1 MVSSNVM
8 ISIIICEIIT
18 ILYDICTIKYNIIP
32 IERYY
37 IHTHNKKNASIIEL
51 HMRV

>member
-8 ISIIICEIIT
+8 VDTIIFEIIT
-18 ILYDICTIKYNIIP
+18 IIYDISTIKYNIIP

-37 IHTHNKKNASIIEL
+37 IHTHNKKKKMQVL
-51 HMRV
+51 